1 METEQKNKKVIKITE
16 LLFITTQIFAL
27 LWVTISYAI
36 AAYSTIALGNPF
48 PVEDL
53 SSQAIETIL
62 GVAAL
67 KVLSNIFEHND
78 SAIFGT
84 SNSGSI

>member
-36 AAYSTIALGNPF
+36 AAYSTIALGSPF